1 MARETVEKRRER
13 LLGLIDN
20 PNVRT
25 MLDLIAASEGVAHG
39 YNTGFGNTVLD
50 ALEDHPRELKPFTE
64 TSGRRNLTSA
74 AGRYQ
79 FLAGTWDDV
88 APRIGASDFMPE
100 NQDLGAVYLM
110 QRRGALD
117 AVLEGDFNTAISKL
131 GREWAGLPSSPYA
144 QPKRSQEFVDNFLT
158 SRNAERTAPEPAPEP
173 TGAPDVASTP
183 LGGIAELLRN
193 PANIEEELA
202 ARVRDLF
209 AQRTSESEQ
218 QAREQVQTEPEPEVP
233 PAIEAI
239 TQMQSDARAL
249 PEPEDGPTW
258 EDELLASA
266 VDAEAD
272 NLRQNAVGR
281 FFGDPNI
288 TRVRLPKALED
299 AINRAIRS
307 I

>member
-13 LLGLIDN
+13 LLGLIDD

-39 YNTGFGNTVLD
+39 YNTGFGNTVLE
-50 ALEDHPRELKPFTE
+50 ALEDHPRELRGFTE
-64 TSGRRNLTSA
+64 TTGRRNLTSA

-100 NQDLGAVYLM
+100 NQDLGAIYLM

-117 AVLEGDFNTAISKL
+117 AVLDGDFSTAISKL
-131 GREWAGLPSSPYA
+131 GREWASLPSSPYA
-144 QPKRSQEFVDNFLT
+144 QPKRSQEFVDDFLT
-158 SRNAERTAPEPAPEP
+158 SRNAERTAPEPS
-173 TGAPDVASTP
+173 GAPDVASTP

-218 QAREQVQTEPEPEVP
+218 QVQTEPEPEVP

-249 PEPEDGPTW
+249 PEPEDGPSW

>member
-100 NQDLGAVYLM
+100 NQDLAAVYLM

-117 AVLEGDFNTAISKL
+117 AVLEGDYSAAISKL
-131 GREWAGLPSSPYA
+131 GREWASLPSSPYA
-144 QPKRSQEFVDNFLT
+144 QPKRSQEFVDDFLT
-158 SRNAERTAPEPAPEP
+158 SRNAERTAPEPAPP
-173 TGAPDVASTP
+173 GAPDVTATP
-183 LGGIAELLRN
+183 LGGIAELMRN
-193 PANIEEELA
+193 PANIEDELA

-239 TQMQSDARAL
+239 TRMQSDARAL

-258 EDELLASA
+258 EDELMASA

>member
-13 LLGLIDN
+13 LLGLIDD

-39 YNTGFGNTVLD
+39 YNTGFGNTVLE
-50 ALEDHPRELKPFTE
+50 ALEDHPRELRGFTE
-64 TSGRRNLTSA
+64 TTGRRNLTSA

-100 NQDLGAVYLM
+100 NQDLGAIYLM

-117 AVLEGDFNTAISKL
+117 AVLDGDFSTAISKL
-131 GREWAGLPSSPYA
+131 GREWASLPSSPYA
-144 QPKRSQEFVDNFLT
+144 QPKRSQEFVDDFLT
-158 SRNAERTAPEPAPEP
+158 SRNAERTAPEPP
-173 TGAPDVASTP
+173 GAPDVASTP

-218 QAREQVQTEPEPEVP
+218 QVQTEPEPEVP

-249 PEPEDGPTW
+249 PEPEDGPSW

>member
-13 LLGLIDN
+13 LLGLIDD

-39 YNTGFGNTVLD
+39 YNTGFGNTVLE
-50 ALEDHPRELKPFTE
+50 ALEDHPRELKGFTE
-64 TSGRRNLTSA
+64 TTGKRNLTSA

-100 NQDLGAVYLM
+100 NQDLAAVYLM

-117 AVLEGDFNTAISKL
+117 AVLDGDFSTAISKL
-131 GREWAGLPSSPYA
+131 GREWASLPSSPYA
-144 QPKRSQEFVDNFLT
+144 QPKRSQEFVDDFLT
-158 SRNAERTAPEPAPEP
+158 SRNAERTAPEPS
-173 TGAPDVASTP
+173 GAPGVASTP

-209 AQRTSESEQ
+209 AQRTSEPEQ
-218 QAREQVQTEPEPEVP
+218 QVQTEPEPEVP

-239 TQMQSDARAL
+239 TRMQSDARAL

-258 EDELLASA
+258 EDELMAGA

>member
-1 MARETVEKRRER
+1 
-13 LLGLIDN
+13 
-20 PNVRT
+20 
-25 MLDLIAASEGVAHG
+25 
-39 YNTGFGNTVLD
+39 
-50 ALEDHPRELKPFTE
+50 
-64 TSGRRNLTSA
+64 
-74 AGRYQ
+74 
-79 FLAGTWDDV
+79 
-88 APRIGASDFMPE
+88 
-100 NQDLGAVYLM
+100 
-110 QRRGALD
+110 
-117 AVLEGDFNTAISKL
+117 VLEGDFNTAISKL
-131 GREWAGLPSSPYA
+131 GREWASLPSSPYA

-158 SRNAERTAPEPAPEP
+158 SRNAERTAPEPVPEP
-173 TGAPDVASTP
+173 TGVPDVSATP

-209 AQRTSESEQ
+209 AQRASESEQ
-218 QAREQVQTEPEPEVP
+218 QVQTEPEPEVP

-239 TQMQSDARAL
+239 TQMQSEARAL

-272 NLRQNAVGR
+272 ILRQNAVGR

>member
-13 LLGLIDN
+13 LLGLIDD

-25 MLDLIAASEGVAHG
+25 MLDLIAASEGVAHD
-39 YNTGFGNTVLD
+39 YNTGFGNTVLE
-50 ALEDHPRELKPFTE
+50 ALEDHPRELKGFAE
-64 TSGRRNLTSA
+64 TTGRRNLTSA

-100 NQDLGAVYLM
+100 NQDLGAIYLM

-117 AVLEGDFNTAISKL
+117 AVLEGDFSTAISKL
-131 GREWAGLPSSPYA
+131 GREWASLPSSPYA
-144 QPKRSQEFVDNFLT
+144 QPKRSQEFVDDFLT
-158 SRNAERTAPEPAPEP
+158 SRNAERTAPEPS
-173 TGAPDVASTP
+173 GAPDVASTP

-218 QAREQVQTEPEPEVP
+218 QVQTEPEPEVP

-249 PEPEDGPTW
+249 PEPEDGPSW

-299 AINRAIRS
+299 AINRAVRS

>member
-1 MARETVEKRRER
+1 MDAALHERICRR
-13 LLGLIDN
+13 
-20 PNVRT
+20 P
-25 MLDLIAASEGVAHG
+25 
-39 YNTGFGNTVLD
+39 FG
-50 ALEDHPRELKPFTE
+50 PRE
-64 TSGRRNLTSA
+64 SGARRTLLFA
-74 AGRYQ
+74 
-79 FLAGTWDDV
+79 
-88 APRIGASDFMPE
+88 
-100 NQDLGAVYLM
+100 
-110 QRRGALD
+110 
-117 AVLEGDFNTAISKL
+117 
-131 GREWAGLPSSPYA
+131 
-144 QPKRSQEFVDNFLT
+144 
-158 SRNAERTAPEPAPEP
+158 
-173 TGAPDVASTP
+173 
-183 LGGIAELLRN
+183 GGIAELLRN

-218 QAREQVQTEPEPEVP
+218 QVQTEPEPEVP

-249 PEPEDGPTW
+249 PEPEDGPSW

>member
-100 NQDLGAVYLM
+100 NQDLAAVYLM

-117 AVLEGDFNTAISKL
+117 AVLDGDFSTAISKL
-131 GREWAGLPSSPYA
+131 GREWASLPSSPYA
-144 QPKRSQEFVDNFLT
+144 QPKRSQEFVDDFLT
-158 SRNAERTAPEPAPEP
+158 SRNAERTAPEPAPP
-173 TGAPDVASTP
+173 GAPDVTATP
-183 LGGIAELLRN
+183 LGGIAELMRN
-193 PANIEEELA
+193 PANIEDELA
-202 ARVRDLF
+202 AQVRSLF
-209 AQRTSESEQ
+209 AQRNSESEQ

-239 TQMQSDARAL
+239 TRMQADARAL

>member
-13 LLGLIDN
+13 LLGLIDE

-50 ALEDHPRELKPFTE
+50 ALDDHPRELSGFTE
-64 TSGRRNLTSA
+64 TTGRRNLTSA

-88 APRIGASDFMPE
+88 AKRIGASDFMPE

-117 AVLEGDFNTAISKL
+117 AVLDGDFATAISKL
-131 GREWAGLPSSPYA
+131 GREWASLPSSPYA
-144 QPKRSQEFVDNFLT
+144 QPKRSQEFVDDFLT
-158 SRNAERTAPEPAPEP
+158 SRNAERTAPDP
-173 TGAPDVASTP
+173 TGVPDVTATP

-209 AQRTSESEQ
+209 AQRDSGNEQ
-218 QAREQVQTEPEPEVP
+218 QVQTEPEPEVP
-233 PAIEAI
+233 PAIEAV
-239 TQMQSDARAL
+239 TRMQADARAL

-281 FFGDPNI
+281 FFGDPTI

-299 AINRAIRS
+299 AINRAVRS

>member
-13 LLGLIDN
+13 LLGLIDD

-39 YNTGFGNTVLD
+39 YNTGFGNTVLE
-50 ALEDHPRELKPFTE
+50 ALEDHPRELRGFAE
-64 TSGRRNLTSA
+64 TTGRRNLTSA

-79 FLAGTWDDV
+79 FLAGTWGDV

-117 AVLEGDFNTAISKL
+117 AVLEGDFSTAISKL
-131 GREWAGLPSSPYA
+131 GREWASLPSSPYA
-144 QPKRSQEFVDNFLT
+144 QPKRSQEFVDDFLT
-158 SRNAERTAPEPAPEP
+158 SRNAERTAPAPEP
-173 TGAPDVASTP
+173 SGAPDVASTP

-209 AQRTSESEQ
+209 AQRISESEQ
-218 QAREQVQTEPEPEVP
+218 QAREHGQTEPEPEVP

-249 PEPEDGPTW
+249 PEPEGGPSW

>member
-13 LLGLIDN
+13 LLGLIDD

-50 ALEDHPRELKPFTE
+50 ALEDHPRERRGFTE
-64 TSGRRNLTSA
+64 TTGRRNLTSA

-117 AVLEGDFNTAISKL
+117 SVLEGDFSTAISKL
-131 GREWAGLPSSPYA
+131 GREWASLPSSPYA
-144 QPKRSQEFVDNFLT
+144 QPKRSQEFVDDFLT
-158 SRNAERTAPEPAPEP
+158 SRNAERTAPEPAPP
-173 TGAPDVASTP
+173 GAPDVTATP
-183 LGGIAELLRN
+183 LGGIAELMRN
-193 PANIEEELA
+193 PANIEDELA
-202 ARVRDLF
+202 AQVRSLF
-209 AQRTSESEQ
+209 AQRNSESEQ
-218 QAREQVQTEPEPEVP
+218 QAREQGQTEPEPEVP

-288 TRVRLPKALED
+288 TRVRLPKAFED

>member
-100 NQDLGAVYLM
+100 NQDLAAVYLM

-117 AVLEGDFNTAISKL
+117 AVLEGDYSAAISKL
-131 GREWAGLPSSPYA
+131 GREWASLPSSPYA
-144 QPKRSQEFVDNFLT
+144 QPKRSQEFVDDFLT
-158 SRNAERTAPEPAPEP
+158 SRNAERTAPEPAPP
-173 TGAPDVASTP
+173 GAPDVTATP
-183 LGGIAELLRN
+183 LGGIAELMRN
-193 PANIEEELA
+193 PANIEDELA

-239 TQMQSDARAL
+239 TRMQADARAL

>member
-100 NQDLGAVYLM
+100 NQDLAAVYLM

-117 AVLEGDFNTAISKL
+117 AVLEGDYSAAISKL
-131 GREWAGLPSSPYA
+131 GREWASLPSSPYA
-144 QPKRSQEFVDNFLT
+144 QPKRSQEFVDDFLT
-158 SRNAERTAPEPAPEP
+158 SRNAERTAPEPAPP
-173 TGAPDVASTP
+173 GAPDVTATP
-183 LGGIAELLRN
+183 LGGIAELMRN
-193 PANIEEELA
+193 PANIEDELA
-202 ARVRDLF
+202 AQVRSLF
-209 AQRTSESEQ
+209 AQRNSESEQ

-239 TQMQSDARAL
+239 TRMQSDARAL

-258 EDELLASA
+258 EDELMASA

>member
-13 LLGLIDN
+13 LLGLIDD

-100 NQDLGAVYLM
+100 NQDLAAVYLM

-117 AVLEGDFNTAISKL
+117 AVLEGDYSAAISKL
-131 GREWAGLPSSPYA
+131 GREWASLPSSPYA
-144 QPKRSQEFVDNFLT
+144 QPKRSQEFVDDFLT
-158 SRNAERTAPEPAPEP
+158 SRNAERTAPEPAPP
-173 TGAPDVASTP
+173 GAPDVTATP
-183 LGGIAELLRN
+183 LGGIAELMRN
-193 PANIEEELA
+193 PANIEDELA

-239 TQMQSDARAL
+239 TRMQADARAL

>member
-13 LLGLIDN
+13 LLGLIDD

-39 YNTGFGNTVLD
+39 YNTGFGNTVLE
-50 ALEDHPRELKPFTE
+50 ALEDHPRELKGFAE
-64 TSGRRNLTSA
+64 TTGRRNLTSA

-100 NQDLGAVYLM
+100 NQDLAAVYLM

-117 AVLEGDFNTAISKL
+117 AVLEGDFATAISKL
-131 GREWAGLPSSPYA
+131 GREWASLPSSPYA
-144 QPKRSQEFVDNFLT
+144 QPKRSQEFVDDFLT
-158 SRNAERTAPEPAPEP
+158 SRNAERTAPEP
-173 TGAPDVASTP
+173 TGVPDVAATP

-209 AQRTSESEQ
+209 AQRDSGNEQ
-218 QAREQVQTEPEPEVP
+218 QAREQAQTEPEPEVP
-233 PAIEAI
+233 PAIGAI
-239 TQMQSDARAL
+239 TRMQADARAL

-258 EDELLASA
+258 EDELMAGA
-266 VDAEAD
+266 VDAEAE

-281 FFGDPNI
+281 FFGDPTI